1 MFNFKKTIYITKK
14 ELRSLSDKDLL
25 NMLNE
30 VEGKIRE
37 IRFKSKVERPS
48 NPMELRNLRKKVA
61 VIKTIL
67 NERKLEKRWLC
78 KKKR

>member
-1 MFNFKKTIYITKK
+1 MKTKEKK

-30 VEGKIRE
+30 VENKIRE

-48 NPMELRNLRKKVA
+48 NPMEFRNLRKKVA

-67 NERKLEKRWLC
+67 NERKIEKR
-78 KKKR
+78 

>member
-1 MFNFKKTIYITKK
+1 MKTKEKK

>member
-1 MFNFKKTIYITKK
+1 MKTKEKK

-30 VEGKIRE
+30 IEGKIRE

-67 NERKLEKRWLC
+67 NERKIEK
-78 KKKR
+78 K

>member
-1 MFNFKKTIYITKK
+1 MKTKEKK

-30 VEGKIRE
+30 VENKIRE

-67 NERKLEKRWLC
+67 NERKLEKR
-78 KKKR
+78 

>member
-1 MFNFKKTIYITKK
+1 MKTKEKK

-67 NERKLEKRWLC
+67 NERKLEKR
-78 KKKR
+78 